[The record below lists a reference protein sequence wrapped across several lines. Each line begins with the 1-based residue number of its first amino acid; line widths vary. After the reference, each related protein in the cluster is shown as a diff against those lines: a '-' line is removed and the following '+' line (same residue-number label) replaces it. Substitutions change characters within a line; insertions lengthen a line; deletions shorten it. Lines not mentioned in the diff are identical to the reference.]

1 MVCWPPQYLTGIRL
15 ENILETLNRIGKDNG
30 GNRAFGLP
38 GFKASLDF
46 VVERLEGF
54 SDAVDTF
61 IQPFNHTFEQTRKIS
76 VTGPDG
82 EEVHAITLIYNPATP
97 EEGITAPLIDTP
109 IDDDIGAF

>member
-1 MVCWPPQYLTGIRL
+1 M
-15 ENILETLNRIGKDNG
+15 EDILETLNKIGKDNG

-38 GFKASLDF
+38 GFKASRDF

-54 SDAVDTF
+54 SDKVDTF
-61 IQPFNHTFEQTRKIS
+61 IQPFNHTFEQTRKIT

-82 EEVHAITLIYNPATP
+82 EDVHAITLIYNPATP

-109 IDDDIGAF
+109 IDDEIGAF